1 MESFANPEVLGF
13 YRELPFNMWGSDEDY
28 LAAIKSGV
36 SLRNQPP
43 LDALLDKTMSVLEV
57 GCGVGWFSCQMA
69 RAHGCRVTGIDFN
82 PVVVEVARRTARSL
96 ELPVTFEVADLFTF
110 SPAGPADVCVTLGV
124 LHHTDNCHAAIR
136 KCLTDFVKPGGHLYL
151 GLYHRAGRQPFLDH
165 FRALR
170 ASGASQA
177 ECIAEFARLRG
188 STTDDVHLLSWY
200 RDQVEHPH
208 ETQHTLAEVIDVVGP
223 LGGEVVS
230 TSVNKFQP
238 FSDIA
243 EVLAMEA
250 NLELTG
256 RDCLAAGRYY
266 PGFFTALIRRHP
278 SR

>member
-1 MESFANPEVLGF
+1 MESFANPEVLEF
-13 YRELPFNMWGSDEDY
+13 YRELPFNVLGSDEDHV
-28 LAAIKSGV
+28 AAVASGV

-43 LDALLDKTMSVLEV
+43 LNALLRPTMEVLEV
-57 GCGVGWFSCQMA
+57 GCGAGWLSCQMA

-82 PVVVEVARRTARSL
+82 PVVIETAHRTARSL
-96 ELPVTFEVADLFTF
+96 ELPVSFEVADLFTF
-110 SPAGPADVCVTLGV
+110 SPASPSDVCVTLGV

-151 GLYHRAGRQPFLDH
+151 GLYHRAGRRPFLEH
-165 FRALR
+165 FRVLR

-188 STTDDVHLLSWY
+188 LATDDVHLLSWY

-230 TSVNKFQP
+230 TSFNKFQP
-238 FSDIA
+238 FSDTA

-250 NLELTG
+250 NLERTG